1 MIYRVSAYAHGLE
14 QSNAVVAAL
23 QASHLDYDVGHG
35 SEPVVDPLHEHGSSP
50 GSRGALRGVIFGAC
64 IGAGLYLVV
73 SIPTGLPSAGALL
86 FAVAGAFFG
95 GRALAALA
103 SPKRHAADEL
113 LSVTVITPDRA
124 AADRI
129 AALFSA
135 AGCSGVDCLAEGA
148 TAPDAASP
156 ALATVARSSG
166 TISQIQT
173 SGQV

>member
-1 MIYRVSAYAHGLE
+1 MMIYRVSAYAHGLV

-35 SEPVVDPLHEHGSSP
+35 SEPVVDLLHEHGSSP

-64 IGAGLYLVV
+64 VGAGLYLVV
-73 SIPTGLPSAGALL
+73 SIPTGLPSAGAIL

-103 SPKRHAADEL
+103 ASSRSPAADEL

-135 AGCSGVDCLAEGA
+135 AGCSGVDCLAEGSDPGEA
-148 TAPDAASP
+148 DTASHSAVPPPAVPAA
-156 ALATVARSSG
+156 AMRG
-166 TISQIQT
+166 
-173 SGQV
+173 